1 MSKKQRKMLLRIVVC
16 AVATLILLL
25 THIGSWVGFALW
37 IAVYLLIGYDI
48 LWRAARG
55 IFSGQIFDE
64 NFLMSVATLGAIALA
79 VVGRG
84 ELLEAVAVMLFY
96 QSGELFQSIAVGKSR
111 RSIGALM
118 DIRPDYANVER
129 EGELVRVEPDTL
141 EVGSVIV
148 VNVGERIPIDS
159 TVIDGESYLDT
170 FALTGESVPRGVK
183 VGDEALSGCINMSGR
198 LTLRTVK
205 PFGESAVSRILEL
218 VENASSRKAMPEK
231 FITFFARFYTP
242 IVCAA
247 ALLLALLPPILSL
260 LTGAEPT
267 WLEWLYRA
275 LTFLVIS
282 CPCALVI
289 SIPLTFFAGL
299 GGAGKH
305 GILIKG
311 SGFIESL
318 AKVDSVALD
327 KTGTLTRGSFDV
339 SSVRA
344 IGLSEEA
351 LLEYAA
357 LAESASVHPIA
368 KSISVAYGKP
378 IDTGRVSEV
387 SETRGRGVSA
397 LVDGVRVC
405 VGSAEFIE
413 SCGIALDGEAK
424 NTEGAVHI
432 SVDGAYAGYIV
443 ISDTLKESS
452 ARAVSE
458 LRRAGVKRIAM
469 LTGDRRQTAVRVGAE
484 AGIDEIHA
492 ELLPDQKLEELE
504 KLKASSRRTV
514 FVGDGI
520 NDAPVLS
527 GADVGIA
534 MGAIGS
540 DAALEAADVVI
551 MDDCPEKAALAIRIS
566 KKCMRIVYQNIVIT
580 MAVKGICLV
589 LGAFGIANM
598 WLAIFAD
605 VGVMVIAVLNAIR
618 ALSVKTK

>member
-1 MSKKQRKMLLRIVVC
+1 MSKKQRKMLLRIVLC
-16 AVATLILLL
+16 AVATVILLL

-48 LWRAARG
+48 LLRAARG

-64 NFLMSVATLGAIALA
+64 NFLMSVATLGAIALT
-79 VVGRG
+79 VMGRG
-84 ELLEAVAVMLFY
+84 EMLEAVAVMLFY
-96 QSGELFQSIAVGKSR
+96 QSGELFQSVAVGKSR

-118 DIRPDYANVER
+118 DIRPDHANVESG
-129 EGELVRVEPDTL
+129 GELVRVAPDTL
-141 EVGSVIV
+141 EVGSTIV

-159 TVIDGESYLDT
+159 EVIEGESYIDT
-170 FALTGESVPRGVK
+170 FALTGESIPKNVN
-183 VGDEALSGCINMSGR
+183 VGDEVLSGCVNMSGR
-198 LTLRTVK
+198 LTLRTLK

-218 VENASSRKAMPEK
+218 VESASSRKSRPEK
-231 FITFFARFYTP
+231 FITVFARYYTP
-242 IVCAA
+242 IVCAC
-247 ALLLALLPPILSL
+247 ALLLALLPPALGL
-260 LTGAEPT
+260 LLGAAPM
-267 WLEWLYRA
+267 WSEWIYRA

-318 AKVDSVALD
+318 AKIDSVALD
-327 KTGTLTRGSFDV
+327 KTGTLTNGSFDV
-339 SSVRA
+339 SSIVSV
-344 IGLSEEA
+344 GLSEKS

-357 LAESASVHPIA
+357 LAESASIHPIA
-368 KSISVAYGKP
+368 KSLCRAYGKP
-378 IDTGRVSEV
+378 VDTSRVADTL
-387 SETRGRGVSA
+387 ETRGRGVST
-397 LVDGVRVC
+397 LVDGLRVC
-405 VGSAEFIE
+405 VGSADFIE
-413 SCGIALDGEAK
+413 SHGIALDGKAK
-424 NTEGAVHI
+424 NTEGAVYI
-432 SVDGAYAGYIV
+432 SVDGVYAGYIV
-443 ISDTLKESS
+443 ISDTLKEGS

-458 LRRAGVKRIAM
+458 LRKAGVKRISM
-469 LTGDRRQTAVRVGAE
+469 LTGDRLQTAVRVGTE
-484 AGIDEIHA
+484 AGINEIHA

-504 KLKASSRRTV
+504 RIKASSRRTA

-540 DAALEAADVVI
+540 DAAIEAADVVI
-551 MDDCPEKAALAIRIS
+551 MDDSPEKAALAIRIS
-566 KKCMRIVYQNIVIT
+566 KKCMRIVYQNIAFT
-580 MAVKGICLV
+580 MAVKVVCLV

-605 VGVMVIAVLNAIR
+605 VGIMVIAVLNAIR
-618 ALSVKTK
+618 ALSVKAK